1 MVFAGMAPVG
11 ELRLTSTFG
20 VSGERWANRTYPTP
34 AADAGVLSRTDSPIA
49 TTATAASDVSLR
61 RRRGA
66 VTAASHPGRSAAPSA
81 TDAMGTLLHTE
92 RNRYGPF
99 GWDRKP
105 ETHVWAIDTTE
116 VPVRRADGAGE
127 GT

>member
-1 MVFAGMAPVG
+1 MQSVRTDVG
-11 ELRLTSTFG
+11 TLEDLHASATRLTGLDDFG
-20 VSGERWANRTYPTP
+20 EDDY
-34 AADAGVLSRTDSPIA
+34 
-49 TTATAASDVSLR
+49 
-61 RRRGA
+61 RG
-66 VTAASHPGRSAAPSA
+66 
-81 TDAMGTLLHTE
+81 AMGTLLHTE

-105 ETHVWAIDTTE
+105 ETHVWAIDTTA